1 MKRLLMLMI
10 AALATMGAC
19 SAADDGDGTIA
30 GLSSPEEA
38 DTTTS
43 TTTTLPVL
51 AAPARYVPV
60 TGEPEPEAKTIA
72 ADVLQAVGTY
82 EVGDA
87 VAGLTGRAA
96 GFADPATVAGATAL
110 LDDAVASSIEIV
122 YPQLGGLTDTEAA
135 IMLVYR
141 QITLDREG
149 QRTEETRTADVRLVR
164 SPTGWSVSEIASIG
178 LAPAGSAPLSPA
190 AEAVLSNPAIDL
202 PASARW
208 DIEAGIVDDRVLD
221 VLSRVAAV
229 APVGVTSFKT
239 GHPMNVFGAS
249 YVSNH
254 TEGRAVDIWAF
265 DGQPV
270 VLQRAAGSALQE
282 VVRQLVAE
290 GAVTELGAPW
300 DLDGPGGPSF
310 ANTVHQDHLHLAF
323 DD

>member
-1 MKRLLMLMI
+1 MKRFLVLII
-10 AALATMGAC
+10 ACLSTLGAC
-19 SAADDGDGTIA
+19 SAADDADGTIA
-30 GLSSPEEA
+30 GPSPEEA
-38 DTTTS
+38 DATTS
-43 TTTTLPVL
+43 TSTTLPVL
-51 AAPARYVPV
+51 AAPDRYVPV
-60 TGEPEPEAKTIA
+60 TGEPAPEAKSMAT
-72 ADVLQAVGTY
+72 DVLQAVGTY
-82 EVGDA
+82 EVGVA
-87 VAGLTGRAA
+87 VAGLPDRMA
-96 GFADPATVAGATAL
+96 GLADPATVAGATAL

-122 YPQLGGLTDTEAA
+122 YPQLGGLTDTQAS

-149 QRTEETRTADVRLVR
+149 QRTEETRTADVRLVQ
-164 SPTGWSVSEIASIG
+164 SPTGWSLSEIASIG
-178 LAPAGSAPLSPA
+178 LGPPPGSTPLSPA

-208 DIEAGIVDDRVLD
+208 DIEAGIVDDRVLE
-221 VLSRVAAV
+221 VLTRVATV

-239 GHPMNVFGAS
+239 GHPVNVFGAS

-254 TEGRAVDIWAF
+254 TEGRAVDLWAF

-270 VLQRAAGSALQE
+270 VLQRAEGSKLQE
-282 VVRQLVAE
+282 VVRELIAD

-300 DLDGPGGPSF
+300 DVDGPGGPSF